1 MVFGVIPATF
11 LLYLCTV
18 AQSGKST
25 KPLLEEYCIDCH
37 DGDVTRGGLNLAA
50 IMTDALDAHP
60 EIWEK
65 VILRLQS
72 RQMPPLVPLL
82 MTAKPQPTVEA
93 SPPIRSW
100 GTRR

>member
-1 MVFGVIPATF
+1 MSLIRCHILFSAC
-11 LLYLCTV
+11 LLSPL
-18 AQSGKST
+18 AAAPDL

-37 DGDVTRGGLNLAA
+37 DGDVTRGGLNLDA

-72 RQMPPLVPLL
+72 RQMPPLVPVL